1 VKGRPTEAVECD
13 FLIENVPIAMHDGI
27 FDRAAR
33 AVASGPL
40 PLFPRL
46 NRFTWNGEIPS
57 NAALR
62 EHLES
67 RSKVSNFGSRIADP
81 HVLLFLCELGLRDEI
96 GAVCA
101 SVMDADVP
109 LGEGYQMMIKS
120 MGGLMS

>member
-1 VKGRPTEAVECD
+1 MECD
-13 FLIENVPIAMHDGI
+13 YLIQNVPIVTHDGI
-27 FDRAAR
+27 FDHASR

-40 PLFPRL
+40 PPFPRL

-62 EHLES
+62 VHLES
-67 RSKVSNFGSRIADP
+67 RSNVTNFGSRIADP

-96 GAVCA
+96 SAVCA
-101 SVMDADVP
+101 SVLDPEVP